1 MFLGPLDIRSGKMQ
15 GLVSVSPSM
24 GQLTSRRVE
33 PCQKVAAQEGR
44 AKGKR
49 TPWEQ
54 LVETLGCEA

>member
-1 MFLGPLDIRSGKMQ
+1 MERSGKMQ

-33 PCQKVAAQEGR
+33 PCHKVAAQEGR